1 MRYKSKNDTMTL
13 TPTEEKIIKCICEE
27 MTDKEIAYTL
37 NKAKRTIEKHK
48 ERMRFKLDCK
58 SNVGFTLFAIKNGIF
73 KP

>member
-1 MRYKSKNDTMTL
+1 MTL
-13 TPTEEKIIKCICEE
+13 TKMEESIIRYVCEE
-27 MTDKEIAYTL
+27 LTDKEIAYKL
-37 NKAKRTIEKHK
+37 GKAKRTIEKHK